1 MAYNGRIVSIRPKTT
16 LMTDGNYN
24 ESRWFTAWD
33 PTIPPEAF
41 PLPDFI
47 ADMQGTS
54 VVPFGSA
61 LLSTSGACIGA
72 ITSDEL
78 IGLEDLLPTALSSTS
93 ADVLTVSAA
102 NHFSVGNFDSLVS
115 SLHNISKDIGGVI
128 LYSNQHGC
136 DGDQSYYDGGP
147 MILVNGEIVSQGPRF
162 SVHDIEVVTAVVDLE
177 EVESY
182 RAKQAVSEPLDDLTT
197 PRVDVGCSLYRFELA
212 SLRPDHHH
220 PIARGPSFHTLEE
233 EIAMGPACY
242 LWVSCDRTNWMR
254 DIR

>member
-1 MAYNGRIVSIRPKTT
+1 MYLQPISRVMAYNGRIVSIRPKTT
-16 LMTDGNYN
+16 LRIDGNYN

-54 VVPFGSA
+54 MVPFGSA
-61 LLSTSGACIGA
+61 LLSTSGACVGA

-93 ADVLTVSAA
+93 ADILTVSAA

-115 SLHNISKDIGGVI
+115 SLQNVSKDIGGVI

-136 DGDQSYYDGGP
+136 DGD
-147 MILVNGEIVSQGPRF
+147 
-162 SVHDIEVVTAVVDLE
+162 
-177 EVESY
+177 
-182 RAKQAVSEPLDDLTT
+182 
-197 PRVDVGCSLYRFELA
+197 
-212 SLRPDHHH
+212 
-220 PIARGPSFHTLEE
+220 
-233 EIAMGPACY
+233 
-242 LWVSCDRTNWMR
+242 
-254 DIR
+254 

>member
-1 MAYNGRIVSIRPKTT
+1 MAYNGKIVSIRPKTT
-16 LMTDGNYN
+16 LRIDGNYN

-78 IGLEDLLPTALSSTS
+78 IGLEDLLPTALSPTS

-115 SLHNISKDIGGVI
+115 SLQNISKDIGGVI

-162 SVHDIEVVTAVVDLE
+162 SVHDVEVVTAVVDLD

-197 PRVDVGCSLYRFELA
+197 PRVDVACSLYRPELA

-220 PIARGPSFHTLEE
+220 SIARGPSFHTLEE

-242 LWVSCDRTNWMR
+242 LWVRCGRKTWM
-254 DIR
+254 

>member
-1 MAYNGRIVSIRPKTT
+1 MSRQIVVASCSLAQWALDWEGNSTRIKQSIREAKAKGATLRAGPELEPISRVMAYNGRIVSIRPKTT
-16 LMTDGNYN
+16 LRIDGNYN

-54 VVPFGSA
+54 MVPFGSA
-61 LLSTSGACIGA
+61 LLSTSGACVGA

-93 ADVLTVSAA
+93 ADILTVSAA

-115 SLHNISKDIGGVI
+115 SLQNVSKDIGGVI

-136 DGDQSYYDGGP
+136 DGD
-147 MILVNGEIVSQGPRF
+147 
-162 SVHDIEVVTAVVDLE
+162 
-177 EVESY
+177 
-182 RAKQAVSEPLDDLTT
+182 
-197 PRVDVGCSLYRFELA
+197 
-212 SLRPDHHH
+212 
-220 PIARGPSFHTLEE
+220 
-233 EIAMGPACY
+233 
-242 LWVSCDRTNWMR
+242 
-254 DIR
+254 